1 MKKNRSTT
9 TATPFWRDT
18 RIIPILLQIVFVVL
32 VLFIGS
38 FLFTNAMNGLD
49 KLGIEFGFNFLP
61 NTAFFDIGE
70 NHIEYGPQDSYFR
83 AYLVGIVNTI
93 RVGIIGII
101 LASIVGTIVGISRL
115 SKNWLLNKIAT
126 VYVEIF
132 RNTPLLVQ
140 IFIWYYAV
148 ILPLPLIE
156 EQFKVGP
163 IFISNRGT
171 ALPWFNAT
179 SGSTLWII
187 LFFVGLITAVVV
199 RSRLMKKQIETGNN
213 TRSGLWS
220 LTVFIGTLII
230 ALIVTRTAPFTFDN
244 PSINGRLFEGGYIL
258 TPEFKAILIALVVYT
273 STYIAEIVRGGIQ
286 AISKGQVEASK
297 ALGLKNSTTMSKVI
311 FPQAIRIII
320 PPVTSQYLNLIK
332 NSSLAV
338 AVGYPELVYVSGTV
352 LNQTGRAIENITLV
366 ILVYLTLSVITSI
379 IMNIFNKKFQLVER

>member
-1 MKKNRSTT
+1 MKKENS

-18 RIIPILLQIVFVVL
+18 RIIPILLQILFVVI
-32 VLFIGS
+32 VVIIGS
-38 FLFTNAMNGLD
+38 FLFTNAMNGLE
-49 KLGIEFGFNFLP
+49 KLGIELGFEFLS
-61 NTAFFDIGE
+61 NTAYFDIGDKA
-70 NHIEYGPQDSYFR
+70 IEFTPQDSYSR

-93 RVGIIGII
+93 KIGVVGII
-101 LASIVGTIVGISRL
+101 LASIVGIIVGISRL
-115 SKNWLLNKIAT
+115 SNNWLLRKVST

-156 EQFKVGP
+156 EKFNVGP

-179 SGSTLWII
+179 SGSTIWII
-187 LFFVGLITAVVV
+187 LSFVGLIAAVVI
-199 RSRLMKKQIETGNN
+199 RSRLIKKQIETGNN
-213 TRSGLWS
+213 TRSSLWS
-220 LTVFIGTLII
+220 IAVFIGMLLI
-230 ALIVTRTAPFTFDN
+230 ALLITRSAPFTLEN
-244 PSINGRLFEGGYIL
+244 PTIAGRLYEGGYIL
-258 TPEFKAILIALVVYT
+258 KPGFEAMLIALVVYT

-332 NSSLAV
+332 NSSLAM
-338 AVGYPELVYVSGTV
+338 AVGFPDLVYVSNTV
-352 LNQTGRAIENITLV
+352 LNQTGKAIENITLV
-366 ILVYLTLSVITSI
+366 ILIYLTLSVITSI